1 MARNEIHAIIA
12 ENSKFFQEFIG
23 KPFTYASYAV
33 HQKYLKKKVKFKNKT
48 GIFSFKGTMSALLE
62 LELIKKSIN
71 HHY

>member
-33 HQKYLKKKVKFKNKT
+33 HQKYFKN
-48 GIFSFKGTMSALLE
+48 GSFKKNTKLSF
-62 LELIKKSIN
+62 IKIQCLSYWN
-71 HHY
+71 WNL